1 MTLTDILTYVVVAA
15 LAMAT
20 PGPGIAALVARAL
33 VTGFRGAA
41 PMIGGYVIGDLFY
54 LSLAV
59 FGLAVIA
66 QAFGAVFIVLK
77 YVGVAYLIF
86 LAIKFWRMPVHEEDL
101 TAPRK
106 AGYRTLFLAGLS
118 VTLGNPK
125 VMVFYLA
132 VLPAVI
138 DLGTVSAADYAVLA
152 AITSTVLTS
161 VLSAYAFLAGRARE
175 LFRAPRARRRLN
187 RTAGTVMAGAALA
200 VATR

>member
-1 MTLTDILTYVVVAA
+1 MTAAELLAYMLVAA
-15 LAMAT
+15 LAMAA

-41 PMIGGYVIGDLFY
+41 PMIGGYVAGDMVY

-66 QAFGAVFIVLK
+66 QTFGAVFVVLK
-77 YVGVAYLIF
+77 YFGVAYLVY
-86 LAIKFWRMPVHEEDL
+86 LAVKFWRTPVSEEDL
-101 TAPRK
+101 AAPRR
-106 AGYRTLFLAGLS
+106 AGHGTLFLAGLS

-125 VMVFYLA
+125 VIVFYLA

-138 DLGTVSAADYAVLA
+138 DLGAVRTADYILLVAVTAML
-152 AITSTVLTS
+152 LTS
-161 VLSAYAFLAGRARE
+161 ILSTYAFLAGRARD

-187 RTAGTVMAGAALA
+187 RTAGTVMAGAAIA